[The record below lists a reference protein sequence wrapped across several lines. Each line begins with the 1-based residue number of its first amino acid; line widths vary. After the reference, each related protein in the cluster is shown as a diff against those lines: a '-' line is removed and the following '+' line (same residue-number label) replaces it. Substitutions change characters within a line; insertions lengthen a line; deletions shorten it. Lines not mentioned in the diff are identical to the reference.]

1 LGAQRL
7 DELQK
12 RRITGFD
19 YDNVSM
25 AFGPDKT
32 LLVTITP
39 NDTPVGNWTRQGGLM
54 VAHFA
59 WAAPYS
65 TRSLDEAY
73 GHTVEMVR
81 QFRRIRAGSTPT

>member
-1 LGAQRL
+1 MFSEDDDTLGAMRL
-7 DELQK
+7 DELQQ

-39 NDTPVGNWTRQGGLM
+39 NDTPGRQLDAAGRLGDGALRLGRALQRPVG
-54 VAHFA
+54 
-59 WAAPYS
+59 
-65 TRSLDEAY
+65 
-73 GHTVEMVR
+73 
-81 QFRRIRAGSTPT
+81 